1 MSVKDSATAAL
12 RVDGLCVDVA
22 TPDGWA
28 TVVEDVSLA
37 VDVGEI
43 HGLVGESGSGK
54 SLTAMAIMGLISHFQ
69 SARVTGGQVLL
80 GDVDLLAL
88 SNRELRRR
96 QGKDLAMVFQEPMTS
111 LNPAFTV
118 ADQIGESIRSHLGAS
133 RKEARERSI
142 ELLEEVGIADA
153 RRRCNDYPHQFSGGM
168 RQRVMLAVALACEPR
183 LLIADEPTT
192 ALDVTV
198 QAQMLELIRSL
209 VERHGMAVIFI
220 THDLGVIA
228 EICDRATVLYAGQVI
243 ESGLVGEVIKG
254 PRHPYTEG
262 LLRSVPADDDL
273 PLWWIDGSPPLPG
286 RLPSGCRFSP
296 RCEYSKDKCVTD
308 AIPLL
313 LDANGRAIR
322 CARADELSLDGRD

>member
-1 MSVKDSATAAL
+1 MTTQESATTAL
-12 RVDGLCVDVA
+12 RVEGLGVDVA
-22 TPDGWA
+22 TPEGWA
-28 TVVEDVSLA
+28 TVVQDVSLE
-37 VDVGEI
+37 VDVGQI

-54 SLTAMAIMGLISHFQ
+54 SLTAMAVMGLIAHVP
-69 SARVTGGQVLL
+69 SARVTGGQVILS
-80 GDVDLLAL
+80 GVDLLTL
-88 SNRELRRR
+88 PSRELRKR

-118 ADQIGESIRSHLGAS
+118 ADQIGESIRYHLGSS

-153 RRRCNDYPHQFSGGM
+153 RRRANDYPHQFSGGM

-198 QAQMLELIRSL
+198 QAQMLELMRSL
-209 VERHGMAVIFI
+209 VDRHGMAVIFI

-228 EICDRATVLYAGQVI
+228 EVCDRVTVLYAGQVI
-243 ESGLVGEVIKG
+243 ESGLVGEIIAR

-262 LLRSVPADDDL
+262 LLRSVPADDDQ

-286 RLPSGCRFSP
+286 QLPSGCRFNP
-296 RCEYSKDKCVTD
+296 RCEYVEDKCVTND
-308 AIPLL
+308 IPLL
-313 LDANGRAIR
+313 ASTDGRVVR
-322 CARADELSLDGRD
+322 CARVDELSLGGRS